1 MTSDDILQFD
11 QKVEGTVPMFDV
23 SIGYNNTDVTGIS
36 EKIHRFLLQ
45 EYGTKRTA
53 YLLALCLEEIM
64 ADFIIHSQITEEKIK
79 GGGAFTDVKLFSD
92 PDAFRII
99 IRNAAKQYNPLDFE
113 YDDESFSKIGVKMAQ
128 KFAERIDYCYVYR
141 MNIVTIYM
149 AKTDHQLI
157 QGGK

>member
-11 QKVEGTVPMFDV
+11 QKVKGTVPMFDV

-79 GGGAFTDVKLFSD
+79 GGGAYVGIDC
-92 PDAFRII
+92 
-99 IRNAAKQYNPLDFE
+99 RNGFL
-113 YDDESFSKIGVKMAQ
+113 
-128 KFAERIDYCYVYR
+128 
-141 MNIVTIYM
+141 
-149 AKTDHQLI
+149 
-157 QGGK
+157 

>member
-1 MTSDDILQFD
+1 
-11 QKVEGTVPMFDV
+11 
-23 SIGYNNTDVTGIS
+23 
-36 EKIHRFLLQ
+36 
-45 EYGTKRTA
+45 
-53 YLLALCLEEIM
+53 M

-141 MNIVTIYM
+141 MNIVTIYV
-149 AKTDHQLI
+149 AKN
-157 QGGK
+157 